1 MEKVQDIYSNIKFK
15 SWFKQLLA
23 VGGILGFCYLVLYG
37 FCFLVDM

>member
-1 MEKVQDIYSNIKFK
+1 MEKVQGIYSNIKFK
-15 SWFKQLLA
+15 SWFQQVLA